1 MPELGGLVLG
11 ALVEARGV
19 DYVERILQGEPCGA
33 SIEHRQLTH
42 LFRKDIALSL
52 LQMFLNILVDFLQ
65 NPLGAL
71 GVEHLIILLEIG
83 EGPAPR
89 QAEHRLLAAEG
100 MGVLV
105 LLDAKREE

>member
-1 MPELGGLVLG
+1 
-11 ALVEARGV
+11 
-19 DYVERILQGEPCGA
+19 
-33 SIEHRQLTH
+33 
-42 LFRKDIALSL
+42 
-52 LQMFLNILVDFLQ
+52 
-65 NPLGAL
+65 L